1 MNTLAEFNARTNPFK
16 ADSDEDGLNDFQEVS
31 THGTDPLLIDSDSDG
46 YDDFEEVS
54 SMRSDPLSSLSY
66 PGSDKTLSRSP
77 ISRLTQEEHLHLR
90 MEIIINH
97 RAGC

>member
-1 MNTLAEFNARTNPFK
+1 MAEFNARTNPFK

-31 THGTDPLLIDSDSDG
+31 THGTNPLLIDSDSDG

-54 SMRSDPLSSLSY
+54 SGSDPLSSLSLS
-66 PGSDKTLSRSP
+66 GSDKPFYRSP

-90 MEIIINH
+90 MEIIIYQPSCE
-97 RAGC
+97 GC